1 MAHREVDLVIKD
13 HTQMDNFLKYLIY
26 KTETV
31 DGRYG
36 SAKSILKSML
46 VESGAHLTKKQ
57 QILNRPRLET
67 ECKIKMLEKVNTKY
81 AVIRF
86 RQKISYIAFK

>member
-13 HTQMDNFLKYLIY
+13 PNQMDTFLKYLIY

-36 SAKSILKSML
+36 SAKSILKNMMIKSNKRF
-46 VESGAHLTKKQ
+46 SKKQ
-57 QILNRPRLET
+57 QLLNKPRLET
-67 ECKIKMLEKVNTKY
+67 ENKIKILEKVNTKY
-81 AVIRF
+81 VVIRL
-86 RQKISYIAFK
+86 R